1 MSHQDDLA
9 AWNHHVST
17 HSIKLYG
24 GGEIPICPS
33 CNGGNHEICRFQ
45 AGSLYCVTHDCA
57 NPHHRSR
64 A

>member
-24 GGEIPICPS
+24 GGEIPLCPA
-33 CNGGNHEICRFQ
+33 CVGGNHEICRFS

-57 NPHHRSR
+57 NPHHRSQ

>member
-1 MSHQDDLA
+1 MANWVRPQWRSAPALVATTEEKH
-9 AWNHHVST
+9 
-17 HSIKLYG
+17 G
-24 GGEIPICPS
+24 GCPICGS
-33 CNGGNHEICRFQ
+33 SDHNHCKFQ